1 MLILISNDDG
11 IQAAGLRALA
21 AEMAHLARVVVVA
34 PDREQSASSHSLTL
48 HRPLRVNRVQK
59 DWYAVDGTPTDCV
72 TLAIDRLLT
81 RKPDLVISGINHGP
95 NLGDD
100 VMYSGTVAAAFEGF
114 VQGVTSLAVSQMG
127 WRQVDLAKSARFVR
141 RFVQGVPTLFDGQ
154 CRLLNINLPPP
165 GRHGL
170 RSFRVTRLAHRTYS
184 DVIQEKLDPRG
195 RAYYWIAGSPS
206 WKSGA
211 GTDVS
216 AVRSG
221 AVSVTPL
228 SMDYTDYAQLDV
240 MKDWSLARPR
250 RSGSAA
256 RRPAPSR
263 QRSRAN

>member
-11 IQAAGLRALA
+11 IQAAGINALA
-21 AEMAHLARVVVVA
+21 TEMARIAQVVVVA

-48 HRPLRVNRVQK
+48 HRPLRVNRVKK
-59 DWYAVDGTPTDCV
+59 DWFAVDGTPTDCV
-72 TLAIDRLLT
+72 TVAIDRLLK

-114 VQGVTSLAVSQMG
+114 VQGVTSLAVSQSG
-127 WRQVDLAKSARFVR
+127 WRKVDLQASARFVR
-141 RFVQGVPTLFDGQ
+141 RFVQGVPELFDGQ
-154 CRLLNINLPPP
+154 HRLLNINLPGP
-165 GRHGL
+165 GRAGL

-206 WKSGA
+206 WQTGPD
-211 GTDVS
+211 TDVV

-221 AVSVTPL
+221 VVSVTPL
-228 SMDYTDYAQLDV
+228 SMDYTDYKQLSAMRGWKV
-240 MKDWSLARPR
+240 GSPR
-250 RSGSAA
+250 KR
-256 RRPAPSR
+256 PSR
-263 QRSRAN
+263 TRARGK